1 MQMKRFVLL
10 FQDDYCDYEDKE
22 VSEGDCLA
30 AGCVM
35 ADTNFFLPFQL
46 SKWCSCRKALAFEVF
61 LVSFCR
67 KVLWAPKQDEPWAQ
81 VPFRP
86 QK

>member
-46 SKWCSCRKALAFEVF
+46 SKCCSCGKALAFEVF

-67 KVLWAPKQDEPWAQ
+67 KVLWAPKQDEPWVQ